1 MKKMVLRLSP
11 LSGLLAA
18 LVASSAC
25 TELVG
30 LKDYKVAPPGEGG
43 GGGEGGAGGVGGRGG
58 AGGVGGVGGVGGAG
72 GSGGVG
78 GGAGG
83 ATPCEPGTTASC
95 YTGPAGTMD
104 QGLCKAGTKTCDA
117 QGSGYGPCS
126 GEVLPKAE
134 DCAGAEDESC
144 DGSPSCTGAHAFSKA
159 FGAGQ
164 SFALDAAFDPAG
176 NLLVTGSFADTV
188 TFGGDALMSAG
199 MDDIFVAKLSPSGDV
214 LWAKRFGDG
223 DYQVG
228 QAIAVDAAGNVLLT
242 GYFNGSVSF
251 GGAPLTSS
259 GGEDVFVAKLDPNG
273 SHLWSASFGDGAK
286 QNGQAIAVDAA
297 GNVVVTGDIDGTVD
311 FGDGAPVT
319 AAGSNAFVLK
329 LNPGGDV
336 LWKKHFGDADLQV
349 GFGVAVD
356 AAGNVLLTGSFSGS
370 IDFGGGPLTSA
381 GLDDVFIAKLNA
393 AAGGFVWAARFGDAS
408 EQNGT
413 SIASDAAG
421 NAVITGRFKG
431 SVNFGGGSMSAGAMD
446 NIFVAK
452 FTSGGQL
459 MWSKGYGDASAQ
471 LGQGVA
477 VDGAGNVVF
486 AGYFSGSANFGGG
499 ALTSAGVSDAFVA
512 KLDAA
517 GDHQWSQRFG
527 DAQGLCA
534 LSVAVD
540 AVGNV
545 GLVGYFAGSADFGG
559 GVFTAATDN
568 AFAAKLLP

>member
-242 GYFNGSVSF
+242 G
-251 GGAPLTSS
+251 
-259 GGEDVFVAKLDPNG
+259 
-273 SHLWSASFGDGAK
+273 
-286 QNGQAIAVDAA
+286 
-297 GNVVVTGDIDGTVD
+297 
-311 FGDGAPVT
+311 
-319 AAGSNAFVLK
+319 
-329 LNPGGDV
+329 
-336 LWKKHFGDADLQV
+336 
-349 GFGVAVD
+349 
-356 AAGNVLLTGSFSGS
+356 SFSGS

-527 DAQGLCA
+527 DAQGQFA
-534 LSVAVD
+534 QSVAVD